1 MYEESWGLKRICPM
15 CSKQYYDL
23 GRTELECPECGKE
36 IEVTTMS
43 RPRRGRKPG
52 STNAAPLVNP
62 IPPKP
67 KEKED
72 ELDIENLD
80 LDNNEDQVED
90 DTVLLEDETDI
101 YECVLFPKIFADFG
115 DIINW
120 ETLFIIYGTVEQSF
134 GVCSINIKKIASLK
148 EWVGRSNAR
157 GFS

>member
-1 MYEESWGLKRICPM
+1 MYKESCGLKRICPM

-52 STNAAPLVNP
+52 STNAAPLTNP

-101 YECVLFPKIFADFG
+101 DPSVDVG
-115 DIINW
+115 
-120 ETLFIIYGTVEQSF
+120 
-134 GVCSINIKKIASLK
+134 IKPT
-148 EWVGRSNAR
+148 EDNEEEY
-157 GFS
+157 

>member
-1 MYEESWGLKRICPM
+1 MYKEAWGLKRICPM

-23 GRTELECPECGKE
+23 GRTELECPECNKE

-52 STNAAPLVNP
+52 SMNAAPLTNP
-62 IPPKP
+62 IPSKP

-90 DTVLLEDETDI
+90 DTVLLEDESEIDPTTDVGI
-101 YECVLFPKIFADFG
+101 KPPEEG
-115 DIINW
+115 
-120 ETLFIIYGTVEQSF
+120 EEQF
-134 GVCSINIKKIASLK
+134 
-148 EWVGRSNAR
+148 
-157 GFS
+157 

>member
-1 MYEESWGLKRICPM
+1 MYNEAWGLKRICPM

-52 STNAAPLVNP
+52 STNAAPLTNP

-72 ELDIENLD
+72 DLNIESLNID
-80 LDNNEDQVED
+80 SSEEVVED
-90 DTVLLEDETDI
+90 DTVLIEEESDIDPAVDVGIKPTED
-101 YECVLFPKIFADFG
+101 
-115 DIINW
+115 
-120 ETLFIIYGTVEQSF
+120 
-134 GVCSINIKKIASLK
+134 K
-148 EWVGRSNAR
+148 EEE
-157 GFS
+157 

>member
-1 MYEESWGLKRICPM
+1 M

-23 GRTELECPECGKE
+23 GRTELECPECKKE

-52 STNAAPLVNP
+52 STNAALLTNP
-62 IPPKP
+62 ITQKP

-90 DTVLLEDETDI
+90 DTVLIEDESDI
-101 YECVLFPKIFADFG
+101 DPAVDVGIKPPEEG
-115 DIINW
+115 
-120 ETLFIIYGTVEQSF
+120 EEQF
-134 GVCSINIKKIASLK
+134 
-148 EWVGRSNAR
+148 
-157 GFS
+157 

>member
-1 MYEESWGLKRICPM
+1 MYKESWGLKRICPM

-36 IEVTTMS
+36 IEVTTML

-67 KEKED
+67 KEKEN

-80 LDNNEDQVED
+80 LDNSEDNLED
-90 DTVLLEDETDI
+90 DTVLLEDETEIDPA
-101 YECVLFPKIFADFG
+101 VDVG
-115 DIINW
+115 
-120 ETLFIIYGTVEQSF
+120 
-134 GVCSINIKKIASLK
+134 IKPT
-148 EWVGRSNAR
+148 EDNQEEY
-157 GFS
+157 

>member
-1 MYEESWGLKRICPM
+1 MYKEAWGLKRICPM

-23 GRTELECPECGKE
+23 GKTELECPECGKE

-52 STNAAPLVNP
+52 SMNAAPLTNP
-62 IPPKP
+62 IPSKP

-90 DTVLLEDETDI
+90 DTVLLEDESEIDPTTDVGI
-101 YECVLFPKIFADFG
+101 KPTEEG
-115 DIINW
+115 
-120 ETLFIIYGTVEQSF
+120 EEQF
-134 GVCSINIKKIASLK
+134 
-148 EWVGRSNAR
+148 
-157 GFS
+157 